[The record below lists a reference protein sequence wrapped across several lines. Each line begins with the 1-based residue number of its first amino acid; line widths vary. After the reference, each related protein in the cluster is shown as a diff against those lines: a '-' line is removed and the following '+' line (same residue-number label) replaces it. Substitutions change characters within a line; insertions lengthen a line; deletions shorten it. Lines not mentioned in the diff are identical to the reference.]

1 MRITCA
7 AQMPKFLSLPK
18 SASRMNIRAADE
30 SDISQLVAISEAADS
45 AAHWTPQQ
53 WTDIFCSQAPPR
65 CAWIAQQESNSRII
79 GFLVAQHNGP
89 EWELENIAV
98 LPDFRRQGAGAQ
110 LMSALLS
117 HARVHDAERILLEL
131 RASNLSAYR
140 FYHVSGF
147 QVLARRR
154 AYYGN
159 PVEDALIMVRT
170 FEK

>member
-1 MRITCA
+1 
-7 AQMPKFLSLPK
+7 
-18 SASRMNIRAADE
+18 MNIRLASE
-30 SDISQLVAISEAADS
+30 SDIPHLITICEAAGP
-45 AAHWTPQQ
+45 AAHWTLQQ
-53 WTDIFCSQAPPR
+53 WTDIFRTQAPPR
-65 CAWIAQQESNSRII
+65 FAWVALQDSNSQGI
-79 GFLVAQHNGP
+79 GFLVARHNGP

-98 LPDFRRQGAGAQ
+98 LPDFQRQGTGAG

-117 HARVHDAERILLEL
+117 HARAHRAERILLEV
-131 RASNLSAYR
+131 RASNLSACR
-140 FYHVSGF
+140 FYDVSGF